1 MRFGFAPIGLLSLLA
16 FANSSSAQQPYPPA
30 PGAPAP
36 AQPAPGAQPAP
47 AAPGQPAPPPGAQP
61 APGAPGAAAPGAAPP
76 GAAPPGAAPGAD
88 YGAAA
93 GAEYGTDT
101 GYDFE
106 TGVEAGA
113 EGEPEAAAA
122 PLTPEEETEI
132 DRAWRRRSLHV
143 QNALSAS
150 SGLMRVSEA
159 GSGAPGTFR
168 VNFFGSY
175 FSGSGFLCD
184 GGSLACPNPRGG
196 APQEDRVSRMG
207 AHIGLSATLVSFL
220 EAYVGMHT
228 TATSNDQGDPELL
241 QVLGDTDVGLK
252 GFWPKGP
259 DGIFSVGGEAELWLL
274 NGTGGVGLDG
284 AGTSFALRLLTSLD
298 LDNRTQEADRIPFKA
313 HLNMGYLF
321 DQSGKLVEGTEEA
334 RGDQRITRI
343 ERFGLDVNRVDSFQ
357 IGIGFEGAFSLVRP
371 FLEWSIDIPV
381 QRQEYVCNLSRL
393 YPGDGCLGENA
404 GFSTSPSRLGLGARL
419 FPGIDGLALLAAVEI
434 GTGAT
439 SQFIEE
445 VAPEPPWNLYFG
457 LGFAADTV
465 PPKPIIEKVAADV
478 PPPPPAA
485 PIKHYIA
492 GMVVEQGTGT
502 PIPDAIVRYE
512 GRPFTG
518 MVTSEDGSFRTID
531 LQPGTYTF
539 KVAAEGYRDG
549 ECSATIP
556 MDAMPPP
563 GGAAAPG
570 MPGAEPQPGY
580 PGAEPQPGYPGA
592 EPQPAYP
599 GAQPQPA
606 YPGAQPQPAY
616 PGAQPQPGYPGAQ
629 PQPGYPGMPFVRAA
643 LLAAQVPPG
652 SPYGQPGYPA
662 AQPQPAYPSAQ
673 PQPGYPGAQPQP
685 GYPGAQPQPGYPGA
699 EPQPGYPGAEAGQ
712 PVDPNQP
719 PAPGVGPA
727 MGPDGTVVVQV
738 TCELEALPQV
748 GNVLGATVDAVNGS
762 PVGNAKVRITD
773 KLGRSLTLNTDASG
787 SFRFENVPPGTVKL
801 TVDAPGFLTSV
812 TEIDVQSR
820 EDTRATLSINRQPDQ
835 PNVVVT
841 NRELKLRKKVHFQ
854 HDSADILPDSM
865 ALIQEA
871 ADVLK
876 KRPDIK
882 MLEIQGHTD
891 NTGTPAYNK
900 RLSGERAETV
910 RQALVDHGV
919 EESRLVAKGYG
930 QDRPLVPNTSDA
942 NRAKNRRV
950 QLIIVKR

>member
-30 PGAPAP
+30 GAPAP
-36 AQPAPGAQPAP
+36 GQPAPGVQPAP
-47 AAPGQPAPPPGAQP
+47 AAPGQPAPPAGAQP
-61 APGAPGAAAPGAAPP
+61 APGAPAPGAPGAAPP
-76 GAAPPGAAPGAD
+76 GAAPPGAAPGTD

-93 GAEYGTDT
+93 GAEYGSDT

-106 TGVEAGA
+106 TGT
-113 EGEPEAAAA
+113 EGEPEAA
-122 PLTPEEETEI
+122 PLTPEEENEV
-132 DRAWRRRSLHV
+132 DRAWRRRSLYV

-150 SGLMRVSEA
+150 TGLMRVTEA

-196 APQEDRVSRMG
+196 DPQEDEVSRMG
-207 AHIGLSATLVSFL
+207 ASIGLSATLLSFL
-220 EAYVGMHT
+220 EAYIGMRT
-228 TATSNDQGDPELL
+228 TATSNNQGDPELL
-241 QVLGDTDVGLK
+241 QVLGDTDIGLK
-252 GFWPKGP
+252 GFWPKGT

-284 AGTSFALRLLTSLD
+284 AGTSFALRLLSSLD
-298 LDNRTQEADRIPFKA
+298 LDNRMQEADRIPLKA
-313 HLNMGYLF
+313 HLNLGYLF

-334 RGDQRITRI
+334 RGGQRITRI

-357 IGIGFEGAFSLVRP
+357 IGLGFEGAFSLVRP

-393 YPGDGCLGENA
+393 YPGDGCLGQDA

-445 VAPEPPWNLYFG
+445 VAPELPWNLYFG

-465 PPKPIIEKVAADV
+465 PPKPVIEKVAAEV
-478 PPPPPAA
+478 PPPPPA
-485 PIKHYIA
+485 PIKHYVA
-492 GMVVEQGTGT
+492 GMVVEQGTET
-502 PIPDAIVRYE
+502 PIPDAVVRYE

-518 MVTSEDGSFRTID
+518 MVTNDDGSFRTID

-539 KVAAEGYRDG
+539 KVTAEGYRDG
-549 ECSATIP
+549 ECNATIP
-556 MDAMPPP
+556 MDAMPAP
-563 GGAAAPG
+563 GGAGAPA

-592 EPQPAYP
+592 EPQPGYP
-599 GAQPQPA
+599 GA
-606 YPGAQPQPAY
+606 G
-616 PGAQPQPGYPGAQ
+616 QPQPGYPG
-629 PQPGYPGMPFVRAA
+629 
-643 LLAAQVPPG
+643 
-652 SPYGQPGYPA
+652 
-662 AQPQPAYPSAQ
+662 AQ

-699 EPQPGYPGAEAGQ
+699 QPQPGYPATPFVRAALLAAQVPPAGPYSQPGYPAAQPQPGYPAAQPQPGYPAAQPQPGYPAAQPQPGYPGAEAGQ
-712 PVDPNQP
+712 PVVDPNQP
-719 PAPGVGPA
+719 VAPAAGPA
-727 MGPDGTVVVQV
+727 MGPDAAVVVQV
-738 TCELEALPQV
+738 RCELEALPQV
-748 GNVLGATVDAVNGS
+748 GNVLGSTVDAISGA
-762 PVGNAKVRITD
+762 PVGNAKIRITD

-787 SFRFENVPPGTVKL
+787 SFRFENVPPGTVKI
-801 TVDAPGFLTSV
+801 TVDAAGFLTSV
-812 TEIDVQSR
+812 SQLDVQAR
-820 EDTRATLSINRQPDQ
+820 QDVRTTLSINRVPEQ

-854 HDSADILPDSM
+854 HDSAKLLPDSM

-876 KRPDIK
+876 KRTEIK
-882 MLEIQGHTD
+882 LLEIQGHTD

-900 RLSGERAETV
+900 RLSSERAQAV

-919 EESRLVAKGYG
+919 DGSRLIAKGYG
-930 QDRPLVPNTSDA
+930 QDRPLVPNTSDT
-942 NRAKNRRV
+942 NRARNRRV
-950 QLIIVKR
+950 QLIIQKR